1 MHTVHAGTVVGAET
15 TCKSRLVRARVG
27 SVMICELK
35 LEVGQYEHTI
45 ASATRIAVD
54 DENMPE
60 GDSTGCPSAFNP
72 KGFARVESLR
82 VGGGCTRGGGGGTRG
97 GLWYRGGAVVYTTE
111 GWEVTRRGSYKSAA
125 GLDYKRDAD

>member
-72 KGFARVESLR
+72 KGFARAVESLR
-82 VGGGCTRGGGGGTRG
+82 VGGGGTRGGG
-97 GLWYRGGAVVYTTE
+97 YRGGAVVYTTE